1 LNGVLIWLV
10 STLKEFVKALGVI
23 ASFPDAS
30 YHIKQFESD
39 DAADDAA
46 LA

>member
-1 LNGVLIWLV
+1 MLVL
-10 STLKEFVKALGVI
+10 TLKEFVKALGGKLEFI
-23 ASFPDAS
+23 AGFPDTS

-39 DAADDAA
+39 EVT